1 MKHLSITAVT
11 AGIAALG
18 VGALGLPAAIWAQ
31 GSPERPGAPWGMMH
45 GWGTGGFWLMPLV
58 MMTWFAVLVAVIIL
72 LVRWLGGGPGVR
84 STSSRTARDI
94 LDERY
99 ARGEIDQKEYLQ
111 RKRDI
116 GGND

>member
-1 MKHLSITAVT
+1 MKHLSITTT

-18 VGALGLPAAIWAQ
+18 VGALSLPAAIRAQ
-31 GSPERPGAPWGMMH
+31 GSPGRPGALWGMMH
-45 GWGTGGFWLMPLV
+45 DWGSGGFWLMSLV
-58 MMTWFAVLVAVIIL
+58 MMAWFAALVAVIIL
-72 LVRWLGGGPGVR
+72 LVRWLGSGPGVR

-116 GGND
+116 WGE